1 MTYCSKCIIAIIID
15 YIHTSM
21 YVYIELVETCMCL
34 SASVV
39 YHLPHK
45 PNLMTATQLSDKQ
58 RTEWLPMLVEA
69 EQNRNGIM
77 AYNDNA

>member
-1 MTYCSKCIIAIIID
+1 
-15 YIHTSM
+15 M
-21 YVYIELVETCMCL
+21 YVYIELVEICMCL
-34 SASVV
+34 SAFVV

-45 PNLMTATQLSDKQ
+45 PNRMTATQLSDKQ

-69 EQNRNGIM
+69 EQKRNGII